1 MKNFFII
8 NKVAGTKQGEQI
20 VKEQVEDWM
29 KYLQDNKVISGHV
42 YGEYI

>member
-20 VKEQVEDWM
+20 VKEQVEKHYINYVLDLLL
-29 KYLQDNKVISGHV
+29 YIS
-42 YGEYI
+42 EQLKK